1 MHIEDIFIMGEFDYS
16 WIDKFTNVGWYPNDI
31 DEQVKR
37 QLGSAITEPILGIIR
52 TGDHIGE
59 IIGVC
64 FSSIENKKR
73 IETTLLGFTIGG
85 DNAITYNNVI
95 MPRNRIPGIII
106 ISKRN
111 IFICGREIYTIP
123 FKKIFAAHGS
133 RNTTTSSNYDLQKL
147 GEIEYSYAN
156 DIYISKLKINRQKI
170 LDTGYDEFS
179 IAIVIGYKRPNLIE
193 NIWKQIERQA
203 AL

>member
-95 MPRNRIPGIII
+95 
-106 ISKRN
+106 
-111 IFICGREIYTIP
+111 
-123 FKKIFAAHGS
+123 FAAHGS

-170 LDTGYDEFS
+170 LDTGYDEFT